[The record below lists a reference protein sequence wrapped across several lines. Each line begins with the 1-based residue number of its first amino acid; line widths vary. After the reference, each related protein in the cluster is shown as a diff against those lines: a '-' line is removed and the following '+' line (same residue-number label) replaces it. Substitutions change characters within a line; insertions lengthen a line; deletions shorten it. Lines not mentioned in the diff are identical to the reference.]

1 MNKVAEMH
9 IELCKEEI
17 ENLSPS
23 EKQVVLNS
31 LHDVKKNADLVDEY
45 LTEASHG
52 ESDETMSIT
61 CGDFFKVVEYYQGNL
76 CVACFLPSF
85 REIFRSDCV
94 GKVYQSHENADEKEE
109 DNDTDESGS
118 EEVEIVNIDKWL
130 CDEMQMAN
138 DAMDSINKKIAQAA
152 KGEPVSC
159 TLEELDSLKK
169 AVLITTL
176 RLATDSEF
184 RHSFCRRMMPQAL
197 REIQKEI
204 HKKVQENGRD

>member
-1 MNKVAEMH
+1 MNKIAEMH

-23 EKQVVLNS
+23 EKHVVLNS
-31 LHDVKKNADLVDEY
+31 LQDVKKNSDLVDEY

-61 CGDFFKVVEYYQGNL
+61 CGDFLKVVEYYQGNICL
-76 CVACFLPSF
+76 ACFLPSF
-85 REIFRSDCV
+85 REIFCSDYV
-94 GKVYQSHENADEKEE
+94 DTIHQSHENADEKEE
-109 DNDTDESGS
+109 DDDTDESGP
-118 EEVEIVNIDKWL
+118 EGDLGNIDKWL
-130 CDEMQMAN
+130 CDELQMGS
-138 DAMDSINKKIAQAA
+138 DALGSINKKIAQAA

-169 AVLITTL
+169 AMLIASL
-176 RLATDSEF
+176 RLATDSDL
-184 RHSFCRRMMPQAL
+184 RHSFCRRVMPQVL

>member
-1 MNKVAEMH
+1 MNKIAEMH
-9 IELCKEEI
+9 IGLSKEEI

-31 LHDVKKNADLVDEY
+31 LQDVKKNSDLVDEY

-52 ESDETMSIT
+52 ESDETLSIT
-61 CGDFFKVVEYYQGNL
+61 CGDFFKVAEYYQGNICL
-76 CVACFLPSF
+76 ACFLPSF
-85 REIFRSDCV
+85 REIFCSDYV
-94 GKVYQSHENADEKEE
+94 DTIHQSHENADEKEE
-109 DNDTDESGS
+109 DDDTDESGP
-118 EEVEIVNIDKWL
+118 EVDLGNIDKWL
-130 CDEMQMAN
+130 CDELQMAN

-152 KGEPVSC
+152 KGEPVTC

-169 AVLITTL
+169 AMLITTL

>member
-1 MNKVAEMH
+1 MNKVAKMH

-17 ENLSPS
+17 ESLSPS
-23 EKQVVLNS
+23 EKHVVLNS
-31 LHDVKKNADLVDEY
+31 LQDVKKNSDLVDES

-52 ESDETMSIT
+52 ESYETMSIT

-85 REIFRSDCV
+85 REIFRSD
-94 GKVYQSHENADEKEE
+94 YADTIHQSHENADEKEE

-118 EEVEIVNIDKWL
+118 EVEIVNIDKWL

-152 KGEPVSC
+152 KGEPVTC
-159 TLEELDSLKK
+159 TLEEFDSLKK
-169 AVLITTL
+169 AMLITSL

>member
-1 MNKVAEMH
+1 MNKIAEMN
-9 IELCKEEI
+9 IELSKEEL
-17 ENLSPS
+17 ENLPTS
-23 EKQVVLNS
+23 EKHIVLNS
-31 LHDVKKNADLVDEY
+31 LHDVKKNSDLVDEY

-76 CVACFLPSF
+76 CIARFLPSF

-118 EEVEIVNIDKWL
+118 EVEIVNIDKWL

-152 KGEPVSC
+152 KGEPVTC

-169 AVLITTL
+169 AILITTL
-176 RLATDSEF
+176 RLATDSEL
-184 RHSFCRRMMPQAL
+184 RHSFCRRMMPRAL
-197 REIQKEI
+197 MEIQREIHRKEAG
-204 HKKVQENGRD
+204 NGGD